1 MRAAQLIAYGN
12 PADGLQ
18 FAEVAE
24 VSAPG
29 AGEVLIAVEYSPVN
43 LNDLLVARG
52 LYPLHPE
59 LPSVI
64 GNEGAGTVMATGTG
78 VVNVKPGDKVLVPYY
93 SLAWT
98 ERVVVPA
105 ADLFPLPPDADM
117 QQLAMLGINPPTAAL
132 ILSEYVDLKPGDW
145 VVQNAANSGVGRAV
159 IAFAKARGLKTI
171 NLVRRP
177 ELIAELEEAG
187 GDLVLLDAPEAAEA
201 VKSAVGTALPRLAI
215 DAVGGTSTT
224 TLASIVAAGGTIVCY
239 AALGRAPLALRSID
253 VIFKRITLR
262 GFFLSA
268 PEMASKIRPA
278 LEEGAALI
286 SAGKLH
292 APVSGIYPL
301 SAIKEAV
308 AHVERGGKVLMD
320 IKAV

>member
-12 PADGLQ
+12 PVDGLQ

-24 VSAPG
+24 ASAPG

-52 LYPLHPE
+52 LYPLHPQ

-64 GNEGAGTVMATGTG
+64 GNEGVGAVLATGEG
-78 VVNVKPGDKVLVPYY
+78 VTNVKAGDRVLVPYY

-105 ADLFPLPPDADM
+105 TGLFALPPDADV

-132 ILSEYVDLKPGDW
+132 ILSEYVDLKPGEW
-145 VVQNAANSGVGRAV
+145 VVQNAANSGVGRAL

-171 NLVRRP
+171 NLVRRA
-177 ELIAELEEAG
+177 ELIAELEAAG
-187 GDLVLLDAPEAAEA
+187 GDLVLLDTPEA
-201 VKSAVGTALPRLAI
+201 VKAAKAVVGDTPPRLAV
-215 DAVGGTSTT
+215 DGVGGSSTL
-224 TLASIVAAGGTIVCY
+224 TLASILAVGSSIVCY
-239 AALGRAPLALRSID
+239 AALSRTPLTLSASD
-253 VIFKRITLR
+253 VIFKRISLR

-268 PEMASKIRPA
+268 PEMASKIPSA
-278 LEEGAALI
+278 LEAGAELI
-286 SAGKLH
+286 KAGKLH
-292 APVSGIYPL
+292 APVSGIYSL
-301 SAIKEAV
+301 STIKDAV
-308 AHVERGGKVLMD
+308 AHVERGGKVLLD
-320 IKAV
+320 IKAI